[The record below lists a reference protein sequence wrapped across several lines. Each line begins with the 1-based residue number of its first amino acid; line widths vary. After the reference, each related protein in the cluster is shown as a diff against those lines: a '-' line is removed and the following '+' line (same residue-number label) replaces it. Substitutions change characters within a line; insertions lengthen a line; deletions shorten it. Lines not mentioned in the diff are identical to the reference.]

1 MEEKELLHKKW
12 VDKIYM
18 LHENQL
24 WLGEQAA
31 KGLILTKFDDEFAY
45 FTETEP
51 DNVCYKIMILDE
63 KKGQSI
69 IKTIESQ
76 GFTYIGNYNEYHI
89 FRIDGKYKHIE
100 PLLNEAAIEFARK
113 WFRKTVLGR
122 FAGTAAFL
130 GAFLVQ
136 IVLNRDHLIQ
146 IMVETPAVWYVF
158 FILVFIYLCIRGL
171 AEYRTILNAKKYF
184 LNGEDYLPN
193 RFLKKSPG
201 MRVFF
206 IIICAMGAFLLIQN
220 IYFKNEQ
227 YDSIADVEKAMPIL
241 LLQELKEQGL
251 QQQKASQSQNT
262 GDADNY
268 AETERSLLA
277 SQYYRAKQKT
287 EDNYMSIHYYELV
300 FDKLAEPLAKELPN
314 GSVASILKEKPKKVD
329 FKGLDTAY
337 AWQKNDF
344 VIVSACRG
352 NQVMYVFSV
361 GDIGA
366 EEILKGMAEVL

>member
-12 VDKIYM
+12 VDKIFM

-69 IKTIESQ
+69 IRTIEGQ
-76 GFTYIGNYNEYHI
+76 GFTYISNYNEYHI
-89 FRIDGKYKHIE
+89 FRIDGRYKHIE
-100 PLLNEAAIEFARK
+100 PLLNEDAIEFARK
-113 WFRKTVLGR
+113 WFRKTVLVR

-130 GAFLVQ
+130 GAFMVQ

-146 IMVETPAVWYVF
+146 IMVETPAVWYAF
-158 FILVFIYLCIRGL
+158 FILVFIYIGIRGL
-171 AEYRTILNAKKYF
+171 AEYRAIAKTRRY
-184 LNGEDYLPN
+184 YLYREEHSPDL
-193 RFLKKSPG
+193 FLKKSPG
-201 MRVFF
+201 MRIFL
-206 IIICAMGAFLLIQN
+206 IIICIMGASLLIQHV
-220 IYFKNEQ
+220 YLKDEQ
-227 YDSIADVEKAMPIL
+227 HDSLSDVEKIMPIL
-241 LLQELKEQGL
+241 LIGDSAAQELQPE
-251 QQQKASQSQNT
+251 KANASESK
-262 GDADNY
+262 ADQDNH
-268 AETERSLLA
+268 AEIRQSLLA

-314 GSVASILKEKPKKVD
+314 GSVASILKERPEKVD
-329 FKGLDTAY
+329 FEGLDTAY

-352 NQVMYVFSV
+352 NRVMYVFSV

-366 EEILKGMAEVL
+366 QEILKEMAEAL